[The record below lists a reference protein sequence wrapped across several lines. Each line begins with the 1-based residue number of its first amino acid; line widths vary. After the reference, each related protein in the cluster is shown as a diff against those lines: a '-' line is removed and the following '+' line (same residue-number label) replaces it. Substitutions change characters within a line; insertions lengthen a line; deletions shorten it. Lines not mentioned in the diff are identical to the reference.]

1 MRRLFPLVLGT
12 IWLYVALSFVYFL
25 PAGFAVRIVVAAAL
39 LLIAEY
45 HTITSRWLG
54 SFSSPELPRAL
65 LLFLAWAFGGF
76 LFLTV
81 LLLLRDVVGSVAFAF
96 APQAGRAILGG
107 ATSSLI
113 VGALAAALSLFGVW
127 QGVKVPSVRRMNI
140 SIAGLPAA
148 FNGYGIVQLSDL
160 HASRLLTG
168 RWMAAVVAKAN
179 QLAPDLIVITG
190 DIADGTLEARAA
202 DVQPLS
208 ELHAG
213 DGVLAIPGNHE
224 YYSDYRRWMAAY
236 RGLGLYMLENQ
247 HVVIARGEQALV
259 VAGVTDRQALR
270 FGELRPDLA
279 AALHGIPHGTPVVLL
294 DHHPGNAPTNARAN
308 VALQL
313 SGHTHGGQ
321 IIGLH
326 WLVKRSNN
334 GYVSGRYQVG
344 RMQLYV
350 SNGTGLWNGLALR
363 LGRPSEI
370 TELVLHSAHA

>member
-1 MRRLFPLVLGT
+1 MRRLFPLVLGI

-25 PAGFAVRIVVAAAL
+25 PGGLLVRLVVAAAL

-76 LFLTV
+76 LLLTV
-81 LLLLRDVVGSVAFAF
+81 LLLLRDVVGGVVFAF
-96 APQAGRAILGG
+96 APQAGRAILVG
-107 ATSSLI
+107 AASSLT
-113 VGALAAALSLFGVW
+113 VGALAGALSLFGVW
-127 QGVKVPSVRRMNI
+127 QGVKVPAVGRLNVDVP
-140 SIAGLPAA
+140 GLPAA
-148 FNGYGIVQLSDL
+148 FDGYRIVQLSDL
-160 HASRLLTG
+160 HASRLLTEH
-168 RWMAAVVAKAN
+168 WMAAVVAKAN
-179 QLAPDLIVITG
+179 RLAPDLFVITG
-190 DIADGTLEARAA
+190 DIADGAPEARTA
-202 DVQPLS
+202 DVHPLS
-208 ELHAG
+208 ELRAP

-236 RGLGLYMLENQ
+236 RRLGLHMLENE
-247 HVVIARGEQALV
+247 HVLITRDEQTLA

-270 FGELRPDLA
+270 FGELRPDLP
-279 AALHGIPHGTPVVLL
+279 AALRGIPHAMPVILL
-294 DHHPGNAPTNARAN
+294 DHRPENALANAQSG

-321 IIGLH
+321 IVGLH

-334 GYVSGRYQVG
+334 GYVSGRYRVG
-344 RMQLYV
+344 HMQLYV

-370 TELVLHSAHA
+370 TEFVLHGAHP